1 MKQPRSEPPS
11 LPRSE
16 LRPSPPAAL
25 QPAPRGLVRVV
36 PAILLSL
43 LALDALFVLVGGLL
57 ASQSHTSADLLLRAR
72 EYAAF
77 ERGLYP
83 IAGLVEG
90 PQAAG
95 VPTTVYPPYA
105 VLLFGVFFAGG
116 GVGQAWWMV
125 HSLSLLS
132 LGLISW
138 IGWRSLRF
146 AGPAAGL
153 LGALAPL
160 AISGN
165 GNCLFHGQFSILCM
179 GLVSLQWLLL
189 ERRRPLAAGLC
200 WALSM
205 LKPQIGVAFALP
217 LLQRGQRRGLAL
229 GVALLLLLSGLC
241 LALTGLSPLR
251 YLAVWGEPG
260 LLRFTSSGGVSLMGL
275 LGPATVALLAPLG
288 LVLAAL
294 VRRGRRRR
302 AQPEGSLAVPA
313 GGSVPPGI
321 AETGPSP
328 EERLRQLGLAAVIGA
343 LGLYH
348 LNYDNIMVFPALL
361 AVLALAL
368 RRPGAWNRGLAAA
381 MALSLWFPV
390 HLTADRPLPQAL
402 IALTWLLAGVSLLV
416 QGPERQG
423 GGP

>member
-1 MKQPRSEPPS
+1 MTQPRSEPPA
-11 LPRSE
+11 LRRGPRRG
-16 LRPSPPAAL
+16 LGRVLPAA
-25 QPAPRGLVRVV
+25 
-36 PAILLSL
+36 LLSL
-43 LALDALFVLVGGLL
+43 LALYALVILVGGLL
-57 ASQSHTSADLLLRAR
+57 ASQSHTRADLLLRAR

-77 ERGLYP
+77 ARGIYP

-146 AGPAAGL
+146 AGPAAAL

-179 GLVSLQWLLL
+179 GLVGLQWLLL
-189 ERRRPLAAGLC
+189 ERRRPLTAGLC

-229 GVALLLLLSGLC
+229 GVALLVLLSALC

-260 LLRFTSSGGVSLMGL
+260 LLRFTRSGGVSLMGL
-275 LGPATVALLAPLG
+275 VGPATVALLAPLG
-288 LVLAAL
+288 LVLRAL
-294 VRRGRRRR
+294 VLRRRPRQGRPDR
-302 AQPEGSLAVPA
+302 APAAPMGSPVAPGRVEA
-313 GGSVPPGI
+313 GPG
-321 AETGPSP
+321 P
-328 EERLRQLGLAAVIGA
+328 EERLRQMGLAALLGA

-368 RRPGAWNRGLAAA
+368 RRPSAWNRALAAA

-390 HLTADRPLPQAL
+390 HLTADRPLPQTL

-416 QGPERQG
+416 QGPERTV

>member
-1 MKQPRSEPPS
+1 MELPS
-11 LPRSE
+11 LPRSAS
-16 LRPSPPAAL
+16 R
-25 QPAPRGLVRVV
+25 PAPRPVRFPCPPGLIRPL
-36 PAILLSL
+36 PALLLGL
-43 LALDALFVLVGGLL
+43 LALYALATLTAGLV
-57 ASQSHTSADLLLRAR
+57 ASQHHTRADLLLRAR

-77 ERGLYP
+77 AQGLYP

-116 GVGQAWWMV
+116 GVAQAWLIV
-125 HSLSLLS
+125 HGLSLLS

-153 LGALAPL
+153 LGGLAPL

-200 WALSM
+200 WALAM

-217 LLQRGQRRGLAL
+217 LLARGQRRGLML
-229 GVALLLLLSGLC
+229 GVVLLVALSGIG
-241 LALTGLSPLR
+241 LALTGVAPLR

-260 LLRFTSSGGVSLMGL
+260 LLRFTRSGGVSLMGL
-275 LGPATVALLAPLG
+275 VGPATVALLALLAPLALMLRA
-288 LVLAAL
+288 LVL
-294 VRRGRRRR
+294 RGRRR
-302 AQPEGSLAVPA
+302 QPP
-313 GGSVPPGI
+313 VPPALAPGRV
-321 AETGPSP
+321 ETAHLPQES
-328 EERLRQLGLAAVIGA
+328 LREMGLASLLGA

-368 RRPGAWNRGLAAA
+368 RRPSAWNRALAAA

-390 HLTADRPLPQAL
+390 HLSADRPLPQAL

-416 QGPERQG
+416 QGRVRPVG
-423 GGP
+423 AT